1 MSATDAPE
9 IGDLQEPSRESVL
22 EAAQEIMI
30 AAESCALVTLGVD
43 GRPHAR
49 MMNSFAP
56 EPGLTVWMA
65 TNPSTRKVADMRT
78 DQRVTLVYFDRDD
91 PGYVTLLGDAR
102 LVNDPAEKRARWK
115 DEWTLYYPGGPESSD
130 YLLIEF
136 VPQRIEV
143 VSLKYGI
150 ASDPQAWKPAIVE
163 F

>member
-1 MSATDAPE
+1 
-9 IGDLQEPSRESVL
+9 
-22 EAAQEIMI
+22 
-30 AAESCALVTLGVD
+30 
-43 GRPHAR
+43 